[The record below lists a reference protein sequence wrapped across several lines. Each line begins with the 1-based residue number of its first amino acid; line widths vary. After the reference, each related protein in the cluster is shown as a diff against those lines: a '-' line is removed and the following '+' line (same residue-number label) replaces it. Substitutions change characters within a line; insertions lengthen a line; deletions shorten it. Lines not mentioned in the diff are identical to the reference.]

1 MTARDPGTASPVRPD
16 AAPPRQSPR
25 RRWPLIVLALV
36 AVAAIAGGAYGFA
49 YLFLR
54 EEAPPAVGLG
64 TASPS
69 VAASAPAASGSV
81 APSGSAVPA
90 GSAATGG
97 SLDGSWAV
105 DPSVGSFSDFSSSF
119 VGYRVEEELAN
130 VGAATAVG
138 RTPDVTGSVTVS
150 GTAITAAEFTADL
163 TTLESDDDRRDGQL
177 RRQGIETGTF
187 PTATFTLTAPIDLG
201 SVPAE
206 GQVVSATATGDLM
219 LHGVTNSVQ
228 IPLEARLSG
237 SVITVTGST
246 TIVFA
251 DYDIEPPSSFIV
263 LSIAD
268 QGILEVQLQLTK
280 V

>member
-1 MTARDPGTASPVRPD
+1 MTARDPGAPNRSP
-16 AAPPRQSPR
+16 AAPASR
-25 RRWPLIVLALV
+25 RRWPLIVVAIV

-69 VAASAPAASGSV
+69 AAASAPAT
-81 APSGSAVPA
+81 SGSAAPSESAAPA

-97 SLDGSWAV
+97 SLAGTWTV

-130 VGAATAVG
+130 IGAATAVG
-138 RTPDVTGSVTVS
+138 RTPDVTGSMTVA
-150 GTAITAAEFTADL
+150 GTSITAAEFTADL
-163 TTLESDDDRRDGQL
+163 TTLDSDDDRRDGQL
-177 RRQGIETGTF
+177 QRQGIETGTF
-187 PTATFTLTAPIDLG
+187 PTATFVLTAPIDLG
-201 SVPAE
+201 TVPAV
-206 GQVVSATATGDLM
+206 GQVVSVTATGDLT
-219 LHGVTNSVQ
+219 LHGVTKSVQ
-228 IPLEARLSG
+228 MPLEARLSG
-237 SVITVTGST
+237 GVITVTGST

-251 DYDIEPPSSFIV
+251 DYDIDPPSSFIV

-268 QGILEVQLQLTK
+268 QGILEVQLQLTQG
-280 V
+280 

>member
-1 MTARDPGTASPVRPD
+1 MTARDPGAPNRPP
-16 AAPPRQSPR
+16 AAPPSR
-25 RRWPLIVLALV
+25 RRWPLIVVSIV

-69 VAASAPAASGSV
+69 AAASVPSEPGSA
-81 APSGSAVPA
+81 APSESTAPA

-97 SLDGSWAV
+97 ALDGSWTV
-105 DPSVGSFSDFSSSF
+105 DPSVGSFSDFSSAF

-138 RTPDVTGSVTVS
+138 RTPDVTGSMTIS
-150 GTAITAAEFTADL
+150 GAAITAAEFTADL

-177 RRQGIETGTF
+177 QRQGIETGSF

-206 GQVVSATATGDLM
+206 GQVVSVTATGDLT
-219 LHGVTNSVQ
+219 LHGVTKSVE
-228 IPLEARLSG
+228 IALEARLSG
-237 SVITVTGST
+237 GVITVTGST

-251 DYDIEPPSSFIV
+251 DHDIEPPSSFVV

-280 V
+280 G

>member
-1 MTARDPGTASPVRPD
+1 MTPRDPGAPNRPV
-16 AAPPRQSPR
+16 AAPASR
-25 RRWPLIVLALV
+25 RRWPLIVVAIV

-54 EEAPPAVGLG
+54 PAAPAAVGLG

-69 VAASAPAASGSV
+69 AAVSSAPAASGSATASASE
-81 APSGSAVPA
+81 APG
-90 GSAATGG
+90 GSAAVGG
-97 SLDGSWAV
+97 SLDGTWTV
-105 DPSVGSFSDFSSSF
+105 DPSVGSFSDFSSAF

-138 RTPDVTGSVTVS
+138 RTPDVTGSMTLA
-150 GTAITAAEFTADL
+150 GTSITAAEFTADL
-163 TTLESDDDRRDGQL
+163 TTLKSDDDRRDGQL
-177 RRQGIETGTF
+177 QRQGIETGTF
-187 PTATFTLTAPIDLG
+187 PTATFKLTAPIDLG

-206 GQVVSATATGDLM
+206 GQVVSVTATGDLT
-219 LHGVTNSVQ
+219 LHGVTKSVEM
-228 IPLEARLSG
+228 PLEARLSG
-237 SVITVTGST
+237 GVITVTGST

-251 DYDIEPPSSFIV
+251 DYDIEAPSSFIV

-280 V
+280 G